1 MPTVTRE
8 NVGLL
13 NDKIT
18 IMVTKEDY
26 LPAFEKAIKQYAKN
40 ANIPGFRK
48 GMVPTGMI
56 RKMYGSSVFTDE
68 VLRTVEKSLMD
79 FLQKEQLDI
88 FAQPLPMAE
97 NDARILD
104 FNMPDDYTFSFEVG
118 LKPEFQV
125 ADLASAGI
133 SRYKV
138 VVTDDMVETE
148 VERLRQKAGQLTE
161 PETVTSDEHVLNVG
175 FEASDADG
183 NVTEGTAV
191 KENSLLVKYFREPL
205 RGKLSGMKKG
215 DSLTVQLSE
224 AFDEKEREW
233 VMADLGLDK
242 SDPASAEKF
251 YKMTIAKVGLVVKR
265 DLGEDLYNELYPG
278 KELKTEDDFRNHV
291 RQEIRQQWDSQSN
304 NHLQHELYHY
314 LNEHSSMEFPE
325 TFLRRWMKEG
335 QEKPKTDDEV
345 EAEFPTFRNQLR
357 WTLVSDRIVK
367 AQDIQV
373 SREEVM
379 NQLRQQIMGYF
390 GGMSLDG
397 NLDWLDGY
405 VDRMMQ
411 DEQQVDGAYRRALT
425 EKIFNWAEAQI
436 TPEEKEISAEDFA
449 NMLKVH
455 QHEH

>member
-1 MPTVTRE
+1 
-8 NVGLL
+8 
-13 NDKIT
+13 
-18 IMVTKEDY
+18 
-26 LPAFEKAIKQYAKN
+26 
-40 ANIPGFRK
+40 
-48 GMVPTGMI
+48 
-56 RKMYGSSVFTDE
+56 
-68 VLRTVEKSLMD
+68 
-79 FLQKEQLDI
+79 
-88 FAQPLPMAE
+88 
-97 NDARILD
+97 
-104 FNMPDDYTFSFEVG
+104 
-118 LKPEFQV
+118 
-125 ADLASAGI
+125 
-133 SRYKV
+133 
-138 VVTDDMVETE
+138 
-148 VERLRQKAGQLTE
+148 
-161 PETVTSDEHVLNVG
+161 
-175 FEASDADG
+175 
-183 NVTEGTAV
+183 
-191 KENSLLVKYFREPL
+191 
-205 RGKLSGMKKG
+205 
-215 DSLTVQLSE
+215 
-224 AFDEKEREW
+224 
-233 VMADLGLDK
+233 LDK
-242 SDPASAEKF
+242 SDPASVEKF
-251 YKMTIAKVGLVVKR
+251 YNMTIAKVGLVVKR

-278 KELKTEDDFRNHV
+278 KELKSEEDFRNHV
-291 RQEIRQQWDSQSN
+291 RQEIQQQWDSQSK
-304 NHLQHELYHY
+304 NHLQHELYHH